1 MLRVMTFNV
10 LCGAQKRLPAVLD
23 LIRAAGA
30 DLLVLQE
37 CVGWEQGDALLQV
50 AEALGVPWDHAL
62 LGQARPRPS
71 GARYHV
77 AVLGKAPVQLVALH
91 DDPAHLGHCILVSR
105 VGPVTV
111 FATHF
116 DSHSEDLRLTEARY
130 LNGLLGEE
138 VMAGQALLMGDL
150 NALSRR
156 DPYPDDLSA
165 RLLRAGIGKYG
176 HPPRF
181 DTIDEIERAGWVDAL
196 AARRT
201 SAAWATAPR
210 RGVDLR
216 TDYVFCSPGLAGA
229 LRGAAVVDVGA
240 ASDHHAVVAD
250 FAL

>member
-10 LCGAQKRLPAVLD
+10 LYGAQDRLPAVLE
-23 LIRAAGA
+23 LIRAAA
-30 DLLVLQE
+30 PDLLVLQE
-37 CVGWEQGDALLQV
+37 CLGWEQGDALRQV
-50 AEALGVPWDHAL
+50 AEALGVPAAHAL
-62 LGQARPRPS
+62 LGLARPRPS

-77 AVLGKAPVQLVALH
+77 AVISRAPARLVALH
-91 DDPAHLGHCILVSR
+91 NDPARVGHCIAACEAGAL
-105 VGPVTV
+105 TV

-116 DSHSEDLRLTEARY
+116 DAYSEDLRLAEARY
-130 LNGLLGEE
+130 LNHLSEGALR
-138 VMAGQALLMGDL
+138 AGRALLLGDL

-156 DPYPDDLSA
+156 DPYPADLA
-165 RLLRAGIGKYG
+165 ERLLQAGLGKYG

-181 DTIDEIERAGWVDAL
+181 DTIDEIERAGWIDAL
-196 AARRT
+196 AACRT

-216 TDYVFCSPGLAGA
+216 TDYIFCSPDLAGA
-229 LRGAAVVDVGA
+229 LRGAAVLDVGA